1 MELYQIKTEHP
12 IVGYCESRIGGR
24 TENQDSYGYHDTPF
38 GLLIVVCDGMGGG
51 PAGKTASSLAVS
63 EILAGVME
71 CDPDTAPK
79 DVLEKAI
86 QRANRALLEA
96 IVERPELSGMGTTC
110 TVLLLNEQSAI
121 MAHVGDSRIYQL
133 RRHGKVFRTFD
144 HSLVFDLVKQKV
156 ITEEQARLSDQSN
169 IITRA
174 LGMKQE
180 LEIDIEERPYKKG
193 DRFLLCTDGIH
204 GTMPEK
210 ELMALATQ
218 RGKLGNVVDGI
229 AAMVDGNGKK
239 NGGGHDNLTLVI
251 VETKEKSE
259 LKEKM
264 KNKTTLILGI
274 IAATLAVIALVL
286 NSCKNEDI
294 DVDIF
299 RIEDE
304 QVLTGVD
311 TVGIT
316 GSYDFFKEV
325 EAMKINIG
333 RDSTLADASSH
344 SVSLVGKDYS
354 VIVRNLQANTQYYYN
369 YSVNVG
375 VHNDF
380 ITPTKSFRTLQAQ
393 DFTIIVSAIPNEGG
407 TVSGGGTY
415 TQGQQCT
422 VTASA
427 YEGYTFM
434 HWTENDSVVSTDSI
448 YRFVVTGNRVL
459 AAQFALLITEPT
471 VITGEVTDITQTTAK
486 GSGEVNND
494 GGAAVTE
501 RGLCWSTSHNPTV
514 LGNHATSGT
523 GIGTFSV
530 DMSGLSANTKYY
542 VRAYATNSE
551 GTAYGDEVEF
561 TTSQLN
567 NYTVS
572 VSANPTNGGTVTG
585 GGSFQQGQS
594 CTVRAIA
601 NTGYTFV
608 NWTENGNQVS
618 ANANYTFTVNGNRT
632 LVANFTAGSYIISAT
647 VDPENSGTITGA
659 GGYEYGQSCTLKATA
674 NIGYTFEKWTE
685 NGTQVST
692 NATYTFSVSG
702 SRSLVAHFKVNSYT
716 ITVSANPA
724 AGGVATGGGTF
735 EYGQSCTL
743 SATANSGYNF
753 SNWTEGGN
761 VVSSN
766 SSYTFTVTGNRTLK
780 ANFTQQTP
788 QNYTISVS
796 ANPSDGG
803 TVTGGGTYQQGQSCT
818 VRATAN
824 SGFTFSKWTEN
835 GNQVSTSA
843 NYTFNVNSNRTLV
856 AHFTANPQN
865 YTITV
870 SADPTNG
877 GSVSG
882 GGSYQQG
889 QNCTV
894 SAAANS
900 GYTFSNWTENGNV
913 VSSNTSYSFI
923 VTGNRT
929 LVAHFI
935 ANPQSYTITVTANPT
950 NGGTVNGG
958 GTYQQGQSCTVTA
971 EANRSNSFYVDF
983 DTGIP
988 AGWTTIDADGDGYTW
1003 VSSMNPG
1010 DYHNSGVDLTGT
1022 GHNASAHFVLSCSW
1036 ANGIGQ
1042 VLYPDN
1048 YLVSPQVTINAGST
1062 FSFWACAQDVSYP
1075 ADHFGVAI
1083 SDNGTSNWT
1092 MVQEWTMTAKSGGKV
1107 MTVGR
1112 GGNTRQGNWYN
1123 YTVDLSVYAGQKYI
1137 AIRHF
1142 NCSDQFCINVDDVE
1156 LTGSNGYS
1164 FVNWTENGNVVSTN
1178 ASYTFTVNSN
1188 RNLVANFTQ
1197 QAPQSYYIGVSA
1209 NPSNGGSVSG
1219 GGTYQQGQTCT
1230 VHATANSGY
1239 TFNNW
1244 TENGNVVSSNANY
1257 SFTVNGNRTLVA
1269 NFTQQAPQ
1277 NYTISVSADPSS
1289 GGSVSGGGTYQQGQS
1304 CTVSASANSGFSFT
1318 NWTENGNVV
1327 STNTNYTFTVTG
1339 NRTLVAHFTANPQ
1352 NYTITLSANPNNGGT
1367 LAGGGTYQEG
1377 QQCTVSASAN
1387 NGFEFSNWTENGSVV
1402 STNAVYTFTVTSNR
1416 TLVANFTAQPQNFTI
1431 TVSANPSNGGTVTGG
1446 GTYQQGQSCTVSA
1459 TANNG
1464 YTFTNWTENGT
1475 QVSTSANYTFTVNS
1489 NRNLVANFTYNGG
1502 GTHDYV
1508 DLGLPSGLL
1517 WATCNIGASSPED
1530 YGDYF
1535 AWGETQPKSDY
1546 SWDTYQYCMGS
1557 YNTLTKYCD
1566 NASYG
1571 YNGYTDNLNVLEASD
1586 DAATAQWGSG
1596 WRMPTKEEWEELY
1609 QNTTHVWTT
1618 QNGVNGR
1625 LFTAMNGN
1633 SLFLPAY
1640 AYDFGYYWS
1649 SSLDTGHP
1657 FNAWI
1662 LNFSSGFCIM
1672 LGENRHH
1679 GQAVRPVRSVRQN

>member
-24 TENQDSYGYHDTPF
+24 AENQDSYGYHDTPF

-51 PAGKTASSLAVS
+51 PAGKTASSMAVS

-71 CDPDTAPK
+71 CEVDSAPK
-79 DVLEKAI
+79 DVLQKAI
-86 QRANRALLEA
+86 QRANRALLDV
-96 IVERPELSGMGTTC
+96 IVENPELTGMGTTC
-110 TVLLLNEQSAI
+110 TALLLNEQSAI

-174 LGMKQE
+174 LGMKPE
-180 LEIDIEERPYKKG
+180 LEIDIEERPFKKG

-218 RGKLGNVVDGI
+218 RGELGNVVDGI

-274 IAATLAVIALVL
+274 IAAILAVIALVL

-294 DVDIF
+294 DVDTF
-299 RIEDE
+299 RIAEE

-316 GSYDFFKEV
+316 GTYDFFKEA

-344 SVSLVGKDYS
+344 AVALVGKDYS

-375 VHNDF
+375 VHNNF

-393 DFTIIVSAIPNEGG
+393 DFTIVVSAIPNEGG

-427 YEGYTFM
+427 HEGYTFM

-471 VITGEVTDITQTTAK
+471 VTTGEVTDITQTTAK

-530 DMSGLSANTKYY
+530 DMSGLTANTKYY

-551 GTAYGDEVEF
+551 GSAYGDEVEF

-572 VSANPTNGGTVTG
+572 ISANPTNGGTATG

-594 CTVRAIA
+594 CTVRATA

-608 NWTENGNQVS
+608 NWTESGNQVS
-618 ANANYTFTVNGNRT
+618 ANANYTFTVNDNRT

-674 NIGYTFEKWTE
+674 NTGYTFEKWTE

-716 ITVSANPA
+716 ITVSANPV
-724 AGGVATGGGTF
+724 AGGVAIGGGTF

-780 ANFTQQTP
+780 ANFTQQAP

-818 VRATAN
+818 VRAIAN
-824 SGFTFSKWTEN
+824 SGYTFSKWTEN

-843 NYTFNVNSNRTLV
+843 NYTFTVTGNRTLV

-865 YTITV
+865 YTISV

-958 GTYQQGQSCTVTA
+958 GIYQQGQSCTVTA

-1197 QAPQSYYIGVSA
+1197 QAPQSYHINVSA
-1209 NPSNGGSVSG
+1209 NPSSGGSVSG
-1219 GGTYQQGQTCT
+1219 GGTYQQGQSCT
-1230 VHATANSGY
+1230 VHATANNGY
-1239 TFNNW
+1239 AFVNW
-1244 TENGNVVSSNANY
+1244 TENGTQVSTNANY
-1257 SFTVNGNRTLVA
+1257 TFTVNSNRNLVA
-1269 NFTQQAPQ
+1269 NFQQQAPQ

-1289 GGSVSGGGTYQQGQS
+1289 GGSVSGGGTYQQGQN
-1304 CTVSASANSGFSFT
+1304 CTVIASANNGYTFT

-1327 STNTNYTFTVTG
+1327 STNASYSFTVTG

-1352 NYTITLSANPNNGGT
+1352 SYTIS
-1367 LAGGGTYQEG
+1367 
-1377 QQCTVSASAN
+1377 
-1387 NGFEFSNWTENGSVV
+1387 
-1402 STNAVYTFTVTSNR
+1402 
-1416 TLVANFTAQPQNFTI
+1416 
-1431 TVSANPSNGGTVTGG
+1431 VSANPSNGGSVNGG
-1446 GTYQQGQSCTVSA
+1446 GTYQQGQSCTVTA
-1459 TANNG
+1459 TANSG
-1464 YTFTNWTENGT
+1464 FTFTNWTENGN
-1475 QVSTSANYTFTVNS
+1475 QVSTNASYTFTVTG
-1489 NRNLVANFTYNGG
+1489 NRNLVANFEAALVVPTGAINGLFSVSVNQQVWFSQGNLQYQASTNTWKFADNQYQYKGSSNSNISQSYDGWIDLYGWGTSGWNCGNTYYEPWDSDNSCNECYGPPGVNDLTGSFVESDWGFHNAISNGG
-1502 GTHDYV
+1502 GVVGQWRTLSSDEWNYIFFTRNTTTGQRYALAIV
-1508 DLGLPSGLL
+1508 ANVGGVVILPDN
-1517 WATCNIGASSPED
+1517 WT
-1530 YGDYF
+1530 YG
-1535 AWGETQPKSDY
+1535 
-1546 SWDTYQYCMGS
+1546 
-1557 YNTLTKYCD
+1557 TLNYA
-1566 NASYG
+1566 NQS
-1571 YNGYTDNLNVLEASD
+1571 NVS
-1586 DAATAQWGSG
+1586 WGSNVISASQWNNLEQHG
-1596 WRMPTKEEWEELY
+1596 A
-1609 QNTTHVWTT
+1609 V
-1618 QNGVNGR
+1618 
-1625 LFTAMNGN
+1625 
-1633 SLFLPAY
+1633 FLPAAGNRY
-1640 AYDFGYYWS
+1640 GTLIQHVNSWGWYWTASCLDS
-1649 SSLDTGHP
+1649 SSASAVYFRDGQM
-1657 FNAWI
+1657 
-1662 LNFSSGFCIM
+1662 SGSTPTTYGSKRM
-1672 LGENRHH
+1672 GL
-1679 GQAVRPVRSVRQN
+1679 SVRLVQDD

>member
-1 MELYQIKTEHP
+1 MKQHKLPNI
-12 IVGYCESRIGGR
+12 
-24 TENQDSYGYHDTPF
+24 
-38 GLLIVVCDGMGGG
+38 IVV
-51 PAGKTASSLAVS
+51 LF
-63 EILAGVME
+63 
-71 CDPDTAPK
+71 
-79 DVLEKAI
+79 
-86 QRANRALLEA
+86 
-96 IVERPELSGMGTTC
+96 
-110 TVLLLNEQSAI
+110 LLLFISGCQNK
-121 MAHVGDSRIYQL
+121 D
-133 RRHGKVFRTFD
+133 
-144 HSLVFDLVKQKV
+144 
-156 ITEEQARLSDQSN
+156 
-169 IITRA
+169 
-174 LGMKQE
+174 
-180 LEIDIEERPYKKG
+180 IDIE
-193 DRFLLCTDGIH
+193 T
-204 GTMPEK
+204 
-210 ELMALATQ
+210 
-218 RGKLGNVVDGI
+218 
-229 AAMVDGNGKK
+229 
-239 NGGGHDNLTLVI
+239 
-251 VETKEKSE
+251 
-259 LKEKM
+259 
-264 KNKTTLILGI
+264 
-274 IAATLAVIALVL
+274 
-286 NSCKNEDI
+286 
-294 DVDIF
+294 F
-299 RIEDE
+299 RIATE
-304 QVLTGVD
+304 QVQTGID
-311 TVGIT
+311 TVGIIGT
-316 GSYDFFKEV
+316 YDFFKEA

-333 RDSTLADASSH
+333 RDSTLTDASSH
-344 SVSLVGKDYS
+344 AVALVGKDYS

-393 DFTIIVSAIPNEGG
+393 DFTIVVSAIPNEGG
-407 TVSGGGTY
+407 TVSGGDTY
-415 TQGQQCT
+415 THGQQCT

-427 YEGYTFM
+427 HEGYTFM

-471 VITGEVTDITQTTAK
+471 VITSEVTDITQTSAK
-486 GSGEVNND
+486 GSGEVTND

-501 RGLCWSTSHNPTV
+501 RGLCWSTSHNPTII
-514 LGNHATSGT
+514 GNHATSGT

-530 DMSGLSANTKYY
+530 DMSGLTANTKYY

-572 VSANPTNGGTVTG
+572 VSANPTNGGTATG

-618 ANANYTFTVNGNRT
+618 ANVNYTFTVNGNRT

-716 ITVSANPA
+716 ITVSANPP

-780 ANFTQQTP
+780 ANFTQQAP

-824 SGFTFSKWTEN
+824 NGYTFSKWTEN

-843 NYTFNVNSNRTLV
+843 NYTFTVTGNRTLV

-894 SAAANS
+894 TAAANS

-929 LVAHFI
+929 LVAHFT

-971 EANRSNSFYVDF
+971 EANRSSSFYVDF
-983 DTGIP
+983 EAGMP
-988 AGWTTIDADGDGYTW
+988 AGWTVIDGNNDGYTW
-1003 VSSMNPG
+1003 CLTSDIPTTWTYYASLTL
-1010 DYHNSGVDLTGT
+1010 DWYHNGSNAICSG
-1022 GHNASAHFVLSCSW
+1022 SYI
-1036 ANGIGQ
+1036 NGPGA
-1042 VLYPDN
+1042 LNPN
-1048 YLVSPQVTINAGST
+1048 EYLVSPQVTLTTGSQL
-1062 FSFWACAQDVSYP
+1062 SFWVATADASYP
-1075 ADHFGVAI
+1075 AEHFGVFV
-1083 SDNGTSNWT
+1083 SDNGVSNWT
-1092 MVQEWTMTAKSGGKV
+1092 SVQEWTLTGKKGGAMSKAASRNGEGIR
-1107 MTVGR
+1107 MGT
-1112 GGNTRQGNWYN
+1112 WHN
-1123 YTVDLSVYAGQKYI
+1123 YTVDLGDYIGQKYI
-1137 AIRHF
+1137 AFRHF
-1142 NCSDQFCINVDDVE
+1142 NCYDQYVMCLDDIE
-1156 LTGSNGYS
+1156 LTSNA
-1164 FVNWTENGNVVSTN
+1164 FTFLNWTENGNVVSTN

-1197 QAPQSYYIGVSA
+1197 QAPQSYHINVSA
-1209 NPSNGGSVSG
+1209 NPTNGGSVNG
-1219 GGTYQQGQTCT
+1219 GGTYQQGQSCT
-1230 VHATANSGY
+1230 VQAAANNGY
-1239 TFNNW
+1239 TFVNW
-1244 TENGNVVSSNANY
+1244 TENGTQVSTNANY
-1257 SFTVNGNRTLVA
+1257 TFTVNSNRNLVA
-1269 NFTQQAPQ
+1269 NFQQQAPQ
-1277 NYTISVSADPSS
+1277 TYTISVSADPSS

-1304 CTVSASANSGFSFT
+1304 CTVSATANSGFSFT
-1318 NWTENGNVV
+1318 NWTENGNVI
-1327 STNTNYTFTVTG
+1327 STNASYTFIVTS
-1339 NRTLVAHFTANPQ
+1339 NRSLVANFMAQPQ
-1352 NYTITLSANPNNGGT
+1352 NYTISLSANPNNGGT

-1387 NGFEFSNWTENGSVV
+1387 NGFEFSNWTENGNVV
-1402 STNAVYTFTVTSNR
+1402 SWSTSYTFTVTSNR
-1416 TLVANFTAQPQNFTI
+1416 TFVANFTAQPQNFTI

-1459 TANNG
+1459 SANSG
-1464 YTFTNWTENGT
+1464 YEFSNWTENGNV
-1475 QVSTSANYTFTVNS
+1475 VSSNASYTFVVTS
-1489 NRNLVANFTYNGG
+1489 SRTLIANFTASAPPQPPTGAISGLFTINSNGDKVWFSQGNLQYKASTNSWKFADNQYDYIGSNNSNSSSTYSGWIDLFGWGTSGYNHGANCYQPWSTSQTNSDYYAYGSYTYNLYDQTGQADWGYNAISNGG
-1502 GTHDYV
+1502 NTSNQWRTLSQPEWNYIFNTRTTTSGIRYAKAKV
-1508 DLGLPSGLL
+1508 NNVNGVILLPDDWSSSTYSLSN
-1517 WATCNIGASSPED
+1517 TNSSGASFS
-1530 YGDYF
+1530 
-1535 AWGETQPKSDY
+1535 S
-1546 SWDTYQYCMGS
+1546 
-1557 YNTLTKYCD
+1557 NTLT
-1566 NASYG
+1566 ASQWS
-1571 YNGYTDNLNVLEASD
+1571 TLEQAG
-1586 DAATAQWGSG
+1586 A
-1596 WRMPTKEEWEELY
+1596 
-1609 QNTTHVWTT
+1609 V
-1618 QNGVNGR
+1618 
-1625 LFTAMNGN
+1625 
-1633 SLFLPAY
+1633 FLPAAGY
-1640 AYDFGYYWS
+1640 RYGTSVIYVGFGGYYWS
-1649 SSLDTGHP
+1649 ASYS
-1657 FNAWI
+1657 N
-1662 LNFSSGFCIM
+1662 SGDAYLVGFYDSG
-1672 LGENRHH
+1672 LGTAGDYRCYC
-1679 GQAVRPVRSVRQN
+1679 QSVRLVQDYNP